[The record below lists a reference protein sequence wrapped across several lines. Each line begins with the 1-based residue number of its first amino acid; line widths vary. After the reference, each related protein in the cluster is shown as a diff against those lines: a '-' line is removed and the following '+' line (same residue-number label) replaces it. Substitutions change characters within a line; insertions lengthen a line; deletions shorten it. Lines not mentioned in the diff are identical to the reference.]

1 MASPPQFFQ
10 SADHTNHAQL
20 DVGSSGYPSHSAL
33 ADVGSHDTLYT
44 QYPVDG
50 QNRAEDLIQPR
61 PNPAEDLKQIPEPG
75 IQHVSSGWS
84 SGQGSIGCADEK
96 GNNILSLNSTEFA
109 KSKSST
115 SKRCG
120 NWAME
125 IFSIVIAFGAVASI
139 IGLLARY
146 DGKALPSWPY
156 DITLNALIAV
166 LTTVANTAM
175 AVVLSSGLGQLKWDR
190 VKRGYVPL
198 ADMEI
203 LDEASRGAWG
213 ACKMLWRLRGG

>member
-1 MASPPQFFQ
+1 MASQFFQ
-10 SADHTNHAQL
+10 SADATNHAQFH
-20 DVGSSGYPSHSAL
+20 VGSTAYLSHNAL
-33 ADVGSHDTLYT
+33 ANVGSHDTLYT
-44 QYPVDG
+44 QYPVDY
-50 QNRAEDLIQPR
+50 QERAEDLIKTQVIR
-61 PNPAEDLKQIPEPG
+61 DEDLKKGPEPG

-96 GNNILSLNSTEFA
+96 RHHTVSPDSTEFRS
-109 KSKSST
+109 SKPST
-115 SKRCG
+115 PKKRCG

-125 IFSIVIAFGAVASI
+125 IFSIVIAFGAVGSI

-190 VKRGYVPL
+190 VKRGYLPL